1 MAYFAWYARWHQV
14 VKAAAAN
21 RRPSQIRPAGGIS
34 IPSVQA
40 LTIAEVADELYSLS
54 PAEFT
59 AARDDRARELRAAG
73 QRELSAEIK
82 KLARPTASA
91 WLVNQLARRAPDELT
106 RLFDVGD
113 ALHEAQRTLAG
124 DRLRELSSQRRQVV
138 ADLLPVAATLAED
151 AGQPASAAV
160 LGEVRATLEAA
171 LADPQAGDAVRSGHL
186 TKALAYAG
194 LGEVDLTAALAL
206 PAEAVRRA
214 GRAGRGKPS
223 GGAAGR
229 SGKERDGTT
238 HHGTAT
244 GRPATGA
251 HGVEAGGDQ
260 AGGEQADGEAGLERQ
275 DPGRLLAEA
284 ETAADNARVAVDL
297 ASRRVT
303 GLAEQRKF
311 LGRRVDHLKRE
322 LEQAKAEETQLAR
335 DVRQAERELADATR
349 EHESAQRK
357 LSLARRPAKG
367 GG

>member
-1 MAYFAWYARWHQV
+1 
-14 VKAAAAN
+14 
-21 RRPSQIRPAGGIS
+21 
-34 IPSVQA
+34 VQA
-40 LTIAEVADELYSLS
+40 ITIAEVADELYSLS

-59 AARDDRARELRAAG
+59 AARDQRARDVRAAG

-106 RLFDVGD
+106 RLFDVGE

-138 ADLLPVAATLAED
+138 ADLLPVAAALAED

-206 PAEAVRRA
+206 PAGTARRA
-214 GRAGRGKPS
+214 GGAERGKPS
-223 GGAAGR
+223 RAAGR
-229 SGKERDGTT
+229 GGKASG
-238 HHGTAT
+238 ASV
-244 GRPATGA
+244 AGA
-251 HGVEAGGDQ
+251 RAVEAPGES
-260 AGGEQADGEAGLERQ
+260 AGGEQADGGPALERQ
-275 DPGRLLAEA
+275 DPGQLLAEA
-284 ETAADNARVAVDL
+284 AAAADDAQVAVDS

-303 GLAEQRKF
+303 VLAEQRKF
-311 LGRRVDHLKRE
+311 LGRRIDHLNRE
-322 LEQAKAEETQLAR
+322 LEQAKAEEAQLAR

-357 LSLARRPAKG
+357 LSLARRRADG

>member
-1 MAYFAWYARWHQV
+1 MPTAGRAG
-14 VKAAAAN
+14 
-21 RRPSQIRPAGGIS
+21 PGPTGGIS
-34 IPSVQA
+34 IRSVQA
-40 LTIAEVADELYSLS
+40 ITIAEVADELYSLS

-59 AARDDRARELRAAG
+59 AARDERAREVRAAG

-91 WLVNQLARRAPDELT
+91 WLVNQLVRQAPDELT
-106 RLFDVGD
+106 RLFDVGK

-124 DRLRELSSQRRQVV
+124 DRLRELSSERRQVV
-138 ADLLPVAATLAED
+138 ADLLPVAAALAED

-194 LGEVDLTAALAL
+194 LGEVDLSAALAL
-206 PAEAVRRA
+206 PAETARRA
-214 GRAGRGKPS
+214 GGARRGTPSRRAAGRGGKAGAGS
-223 GGAAGR
+223 AAGA
-229 SGKERDGTT
+229 D
-238 HHGTAT
+238 
-244 GRPATGA
+244 
-251 HGVEAGGDQ
+251 GVEAAGEQ
-260 AGGEQADGEAGLERQ
+260 AGGEQADAETGLEPQ

-284 ETAADNARVAVDL
+284 EAAADNAQAAVDS

-311 LGRRVDHLKRE
+311 LGRRIDHLKRE

-335 DVRQAERELADATR
+335 EVRQAERELADATR

-357 LSLARRPAKG
+357 LARARRPAG
-367 GG
+367 DGD